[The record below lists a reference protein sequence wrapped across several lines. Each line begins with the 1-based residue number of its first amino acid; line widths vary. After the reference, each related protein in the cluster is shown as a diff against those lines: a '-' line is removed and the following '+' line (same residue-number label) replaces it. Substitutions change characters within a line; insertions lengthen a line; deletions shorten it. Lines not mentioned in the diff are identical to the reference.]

1 MTNDNRAEKYFKQKN
16 YSIAEMIFL
25 AIAIVAGFVA
35 TFVWGGGPIGLPVTL
50 VAILGFSIC
59 RSFKIRDTEMEHRL
73 EKILVDNQIER
84 TEETLVGY
92 DLNQTMLKKRKDGK
106 VISPIYYLTNI
117 VFTSAETIFYIY
129 IINLISA
136 TVEKKCLALDE
147 LKGVE
152 LAEDTMKTPVGP
164 RRVSYLKIE
173 GVEKLVPITLT
184 DYQSTQLMEKICHR
198 HKKNKP

>member
-1 MTNDNRAEKYFKQKN
+1 
-16 YSIAEMIFL
+16 
-25 AIAIVAGFVA
+25 
-35 TFVWGGGPIGLPVTL
+35 
-50 VAILGFSIC
+50 
-59 RSFKIRDTEMEHRL
+59 MEDH
-73 EKILVDNQIER
+73 
-84 TEETLVGY
+84 
-92 DLNQTMLKKRKDGK
+92 
-106 VISPIYYLTNI
+106 
-117 VFTSAETIFYIY
+117 
-129 IINLISA
+129 IINLISE

-198 HKKNKP
+198 HTKNKP